1 MIAKEKTAENKKQLD
16 EIIKL
21 LIQQI
26 NSLNVFKYVLEKEIP
41 NRIKCA
47 KILLRKRE
55 EVGKAGR
62 AIQLQYKSDS

>member
-1 MIAKEKTAENKKQLD
+1 M
-16 EIIKL
+16 
-21 LIQQI
+21 
-26 NSLNVFKYVLEKEIP
+26 FKHVLEKEIP

-47 KILLRKRE
+47 KILLRKGE